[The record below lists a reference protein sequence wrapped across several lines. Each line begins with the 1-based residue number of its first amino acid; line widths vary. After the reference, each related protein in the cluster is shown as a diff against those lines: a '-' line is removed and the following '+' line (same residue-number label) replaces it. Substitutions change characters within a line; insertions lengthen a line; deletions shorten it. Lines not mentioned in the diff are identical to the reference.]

1 MITIKGDAIIKPSIR
16 KQLKDEVLGAL
27 VRDLQDACAEIVD
40 VVVGADGV
48 VVVVQHEEEGC
59 FSMELNMKVKALDY
73 DAWELGEALG
83 EEGNE
88 EQELNE
94 E

>member
-1 MITIKGDAIIKPSIR
+1 M
-16 KQLKDEVLGAL
+16 
-27 VRDLQDACAEIVD
+27 
-40 VVVGADGV
+40 

-83 EEGNE
+83 EEQ
-88 EQELNE
+88 EQEGKAE
-94 E
+94 EE